1 MDLIIQF
8 PSLFLNPLVW
18 HVFGLIPIYKLYRM
32 KKFLLLTVISFTLFS
47 FKTADNVPAIIN
59 ALKTG
64 NAEDVGKYFDNF
76 IDLKL
81 PEKDEIK
88 NMGKTQASIA
98 LQSFFKDNSI
108 KGFELTSQ
116 REMGASMYLAGK
128 LLNAGKGYNI
138 TILLKN
144 KDGDK
149 EIITVRIN

>member
-1 MDLIIQF
+1 
-8 PSLFLNPLVW
+8 
-18 HVFGLIPIYKLYRM
+18 M
-32 KKFLLLTVISFTLFS
+32 KKFFLLISLSILLFS
-47 FKTADNVPAIIN
+47 FETSDNVPAIIA

-64 NAEDVGKYFDNF
+64 NAEAVGKYFDNF

-88 NMGKTQASIA
+88 NVGKNQASIA
-98 LQSFFKDNSI
+98 LQSFFKDNGI
-108 KGFELTSQ
+108 KSFELTSQ

-128 LLNAGKGYNI
+128 LQNAGKGFNI

-144 KDGDK
+144 KDGEK

>member
-1 MDLIIQF
+1 
-8 PSLFLNPLVW
+8 
-18 HVFGLIPIYKLYRM
+18 M
-32 KKFLLLTVISFTLFS
+32 KKFLLLITLSFTLFS
-47 FKTADNVPAIIN
+47 FKAADNVPAIIN

-64 NAEDVGKYFDNF
+64 NAEEVGKYFDNF

-88 NMGKTQASIA
+88 NVGKNQASIA

-128 LLNAGKGYNI
+128 LINAGKGYNI
-138 TILLKN
+138 TILLKS
-144 KDGDK
+144 KDDGNK

>member
-1 MDLIIQF
+1 
-8 PSLFLNPLVW
+8 
-18 HVFGLIPIYKLYRM
+18 M
-32 KKFLLLTVISFTLFS
+32 KKFLLLITLSFTLFS
-47 FKTADNVPAIIN
+47 FKAADNVPAIIN

-64 NAEDVGKYFDNF
+64 NAEEVGKYFDNF

-88 NMGKTQASIA
+88 NVGKNQASIA

-128 LLNAGKGYNI
+128 LMNAKKGYNI
-138 TILLKN
+138 TILLKS
-144 KDGDK
+144 KDGGDK

>member
-1 MDLIIQF
+1 MKKI
-8 PSLFLNPLVW
+8 LFL
-18 HVFGLIPIYKLYRM
+18 
-32 KKFLLLTVISFTLFS
+32 ISFGTMLFA
-47 FKTADNVPAIIN
+47 FKTTDNVPAIVA

-64 NAEDVGKYFDNF
+64 NAEEVGKYFDNF

-88 NMGKTQASIA
+88 NVGKNQASIA
-98 LQSFFKDNSI
+98 LQSFFKDNAI

-128 LLNAGKGYNI
+128 LQNAGKGFNI

-144 KDGDK
+144 KDGEK

>member
-1 MDLIIQF
+1 
-8 PSLFLNPLVW
+8 
-18 HVFGLIPIYKLYRM
+18 M
-32 KKFLLLTVISFTLFS
+32 KKFLLLTVISIAFFS

-64 NAEDVGKYFDNF
+64 SAEEVGKYFDNF

-88 NMGKTQASIA
+88 NMGKNQAGIA
-98 LQSFFKDNSI
+98 LQSFFKDNGI

-128 LLNAGKGYNI
+128 LQNAGKGYNI
-138 TILLKN
+138 TILLKT

>member
-1 MDLIIQF
+1 
-8 PSLFLNPLVW
+8 
-18 HVFGLIPIYKLYRM
+18 M
-32 KKFLLLTVISFTLFS
+32 KKILTLISLSIVLFS

-64 NAEDVGKYFDNF
+64 NAEEVSNYFDNF

-88 NMGKTQASIA
+88 NVGKTQASLT
-98 LQSFFKDNSI
+98 LQSFFKDNGI
-108 KGFELTSQ
+108 KSFELTSQ

-144 KDGDK
+144 KDGDRQ
-149 EIITVRIN
+149 IITMRIN

>member
-1 MDLIIQF
+1 
-8 PSLFLNPLVW
+8 
-18 HVFGLIPIYKLYRM
+18 M
-32 KKFLLLTVISFTLFS
+32 KKFLLLISLSTLLFS
-47 FKTADNVPAIIN
+47 FKSADSVPAIIA

-64 NAEDVGKYFDNF
+64 NAEEVGKYFDNF

-88 NMGKTQASIA
+88 NVGKNQASIA
-98 LQSFFKDNSI
+98 LQSFFKDNGI

-128 LLNAGKGYNI
+128 LQNAGKGFNI

-144 KDGDK
+144 KDGEK
-149 EIITVRIN
+149 EIITIRIN

>member
-1 MDLIIQF
+1 
-8 PSLFLNPLVW
+8 
-18 HVFGLIPIYKLYRM
+18 M
-32 KKFLLLTVISFTLFS
+32 KKFLLLISLSTLLFS
-47 FKTADNVPAIIN
+47 FKTADNVPAIIA

-64 NAEDVGKYFDNF
+64 NAEEVGKYFDNF

-88 NMGKTQASIA
+88 NVGKNQASIA
-98 LQSFFKDNSI
+98 LQSFFKDNAI
-108 KGFELTSQ
+108 KSFELTSQ

-128 LLNAGKGYNI
+128 LQNAGKGFNI

-144 KDGDK
+144 KDGEK

>member
-1 MDLIIQF
+1 
-8 PSLFLNPLVW
+8 
-18 HVFGLIPIYKLYRM
+18 M
-32 KKFLLLTVISFTLFS
+32 KKFLILITLSFTLFS

-64 NAEDVGKYFDNF
+64 NAEEVGKYFDNF

-81 PEKDEIK
+81 PEKDEVK
-88 NMGKTQASIA
+88 NVGKNQASIA
-98 LQSFFKDNSI
+98 LQSFFKDNAI

-128 LLNAGKGYNI
+128 LTNASKGYNI
-138 TILLKN
+138 TILLKS
-144 KDGDK
+144 KDGGNK

>member
-1 MDLIIQF
+1 
-8 PSLFLNPLVW
+8 
-18 HVFGLIPIYKLYRM
+18 M
-32 KKFLLLTVISFTLFS
+32 KKFLLLISLSTLLFS
-47 FKTADNVPAIIN
+47 FKIADNVPAIIA

-64 NAEDVGKYFDNF
+64 NAEEVSNYFDNF

-88 NMGKTQASIA
+88 NVGKNQASIA
-98 LQSFFKDNSI
+98 LQSFFKDNGI

-128 LLNAGKGYNI
+128 LQNAGKGFNI

-144 KDGDK
+144 KDGEK
-149 EIITVRIN
+149 EIITIRIN

>member
-1 MDLIIQF
+1 
-8 PSLFLNPLVW
+8 
-18 HVFGLIPIYKLYRM
+18 M
-32 KKFLLLTVISFTLFS
+32 KKILLLISISIALFS
-47 FKTADNVPAIIN
+47 YKTADNVPSIIN

-88 NMGKTQASIA
+88 NVGKNQASIA
-98 LQSFFKDNSI
+98 LQGFFKDNGI

-128 LLNAGKGYNI
+128 LQNAGKGYNI

-144 KDGDK
+144 KDGDRQ
-149 EIITVRIN
+149 IITVRIN